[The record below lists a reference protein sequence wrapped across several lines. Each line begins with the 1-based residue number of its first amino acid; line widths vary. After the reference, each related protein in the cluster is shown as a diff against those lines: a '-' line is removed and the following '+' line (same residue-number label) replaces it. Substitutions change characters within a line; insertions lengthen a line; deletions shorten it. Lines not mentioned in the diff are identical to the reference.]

1 MERPV
6 GEIWFGMRWRSI
18 TETKGLSGLLDNTNG
33 SHPVAN
39 MIAPF
44 FAHFALA
51 NGFVQYMIRDVD
63 SDRERM
69 R

>member
-1 MERPV
+1 M
-6 GEIWFGMRWRSI
+6 
-18 TETKGLSGLLDNTNG
+18 DNTNG

-44 FAHFALA
+44 FAHFALT

-69 R
+69 RWAPCFGTTPAR

>member
-1 MERPV
+1 M
-6 GEIWFGMRWRSI
+6 
-18 TETKGLSGLLDNTNG
+18 ETKELSGLLDNTNG

-44 FAHFALA
+44 FAHFALT